1 MGSPSADRASGSAR
15 VPTFREVVLERT
27 LFYAINQKDRSV
39 KRGIIAGFMAYTLW
53 GLLPVYW
60 KSIEAVPALE
70 ILCHRMVWS
79 LVFLLLVLVARG
91 QWAWIQQVRTT
102 PSILL
107 LHLVSACLLT
117 LNWFIYIWATLSG
130 HIVDASLG
138 YFITPLF
145 SVVLGVLFL
154 RERLRPGQ
162 RVAIGFAAVGVLVLT
177 LGYGSFP
184 WIALALTLTFG
195 LYGLVRKVSP
205 LGSLEGLSLE
215 TALLVLPA
223 LGYLLYVGAGHGGA
237 FGHAGASTTLL
248 LAGTGPVTAI
258 PLLLFAAAARQVRLA
273 TVGILQYIAPTF
285 QFLLGVLAYGEPFT
299 PARLLGFAPIWLALA
314 IYSFEGLREERE
326 RRS

>member
-1 MGSPSADRASGSAR
+1 M
-15 VPTFREVVLERT
+15 
-27 LFYAINQKDRSV
+27 

-60 KSIEAVPALE
+60 KAIEAVPPLE

-79 LVFLLLVLVARG
+79 VAFLLLVLAARG
-91 QWAWIQQVRTT
+91 QWLWVQQLRAK
-102 PSILL
+102 PRILL
-107 LHLVSACLLT
+107 LHFASACLLT

-154 RERLRPGQ
+154 RERLCPAQ
-162 RVAIGFAAVGVLVLT
+162 RVAIGSAALGVLVLT

-184 WIALALTLTFG
+184 WIALILTLTFG

-205 LGSLEGLSLE
+205 LGSLEGLYLE
-215 TALLVLPA
+215 TALLALPA
-223 LGYLLYVGAGHGGA
+223 LGYLLYLRAGHGA
-237 FGHAGASTTLL
+237 SFGHAGADTTLL
-248 LAGTGPVTAI
+248 LVGTGPVTAI
-258 PLLLFAAAARQVRLA
+258 PLLLFASAARRVRLA

-285 QFLLGVLAYGEPFT
+285 QFLLGVLAYGESFT
-299 PARLLGFAPIWLALA
+299 AARLLGFAPIWLALVL
-314 IYSFEGLREERE
+314 YSLESLREERE
-326 RRS
+326 RRSTLPSVDSPPQLR